1 MKQQNKIPTLR
12 FPEFSG
18 EWEEKKIG
26 SLGEF
31 LGGGTPESSNK
42 EYWQGNIAWISS
54 SDIKEGSIHQV
65 DKSRFITEEAIKE
78 SATKII
84 PKKAILMVS
93 RVGIGKFAVADE
105 ELCTSQDFTNLVT
118 NEDSYFL
125 AHYFLARANRFIRL
139 SQGTSIKG
147 FTGKDIK
154 NAKFSIPQLPEQQKI
169 AAFLTAVDS
178 KIELLQKKK
187 QGLEQYKKGVMQQIF
202 SQQLRFKDEKGN
214 NYPDWEEKKLG
225 DLFKFKQGVQC
236 GVDKQFEKQ
245 SNNMVRFIRIIDL
258 TSTNEPIRYIESVGD
273 EHIIK
278 VDDLF
283 MVRYGTPGF
292 VGYGYEG
299 IIANNLF
306 RLIPKTKVNTKFY
319 YFVFNFLSKKLIG
332 LSNSSTM
339 PALNFSSLGLLK
351 IPIIPLEEQTK
362 IANFLCAIDDK
373 IALVN
378 TQLENTQQF
387 KKGLLQQMFV

>member
-1 MKQQNKIPTLR
+1 
-12 FPEFSG
+12 FSG

-154 NAKFSIPQLPEQQKI
+154 
-169 AAFLTAVDS
+169 
-178 KIELLQKKK
+178 
-187 QGLEQYKKGVMQQIF
+187 
-202 SQQLRFKDEKGN
+202 
-214 NYPDWEEKKLG
+214 
-225 DLFKFKQGVQC
+225 
-236 GVDKQFEKQ
+236 
-245 SNNMVRFIRIIDL
+245 
-258 TSTNEPIRYIESVGD
+258 
-273 EHIIK
+273 
-278 VDDLF
+278 
-283 MVRYGTPGF
+283 
-292 VGYGYEG
+292 
-299 IIANNLF
+299 
-306 RLIPKTKVNTKFY
+306 
-319 YFVFNFLSKKLIG
+319 
-332 LSNSSTM
+332 
-339 PALNFSSLGLLK
+339 
-351 IPIIPLEEQTK
+351 
-362 IANFLCAIDDK
+362 
-373 IALVN
+373 
-378 TQLENTQQF
+378 
-387 KKGLLQQMFV
+387 